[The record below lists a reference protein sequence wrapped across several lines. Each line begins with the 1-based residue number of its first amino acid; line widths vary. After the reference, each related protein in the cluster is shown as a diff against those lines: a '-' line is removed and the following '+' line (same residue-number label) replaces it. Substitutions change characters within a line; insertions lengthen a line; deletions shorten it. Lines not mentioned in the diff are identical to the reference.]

1 MVWFSFIDVSS
12 KNWLYHGTNYQVDE
26 ENITFY
32 LDHTMSKNLGSNQEK
47 VHGSTNSSTSKL
59 ANGISYAHGCI
70 IVGNRCNVG
79 IKPNW

>member
-47 VHGSTNSSTSKL
+47 VHGSTNSSTSNWQMEFHMHMDASLL
-59 ANGISYAHGCI
+59 AIGAMLA
-70 IVGNRCNVG
+70 
-79 IKPNW
+79 